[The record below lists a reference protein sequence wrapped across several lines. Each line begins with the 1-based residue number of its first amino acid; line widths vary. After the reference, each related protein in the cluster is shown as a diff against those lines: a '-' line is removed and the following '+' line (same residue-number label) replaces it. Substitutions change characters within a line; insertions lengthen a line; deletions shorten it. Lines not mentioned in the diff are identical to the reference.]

1 MARIDSQTGL
11 ARHPKT
17 LRLARRLE
25 ISVPAAVGHLHL
37 LWGWALEYAQD
48 GKVGHFEAAELAL
61 ACLWEGNESALLPA
75 LQHAGF
81 VDADG
86 IIHDWN
92 EYTGKL
98 LQRRAAD
105 ADRKKESRASINNAD
120 IQRTSNGHPT
130 DIQRTSAMCPADI
143 QRTTIEAPAY
153 EGGPER
159 AGSLAPP
166 PAPPHPTLED
176 ALSTTVE
183 RGAAIRPAPK
193 PAKEKAPV
201 HPALKVARDVLGLRA
216 DETQRRAI
224 VEAIGDDDEALTLFA
239 ACCTQWTM
247 RGYNRRNLAGVLEWV
262 AEGGPPPRE
271 RSPNGAAQ
279 RNGALSTGKPP
290 SQFSRNL
297 RTIDQFW
304 SDHAPDRDRT
314 ENDLRTVHRKL
325 PGELS
330 R

>member
-1 MARIDSQTGL
+1 
-11 ARHPKT
+11 
-17 LRLARRLE
+17 
-25 ISVPAAVGHLHL
+25 V
-37 LWGWALEYAQD
+37 
-48 GKVGHFEAAELAL
+48 
-61 ACLWEGNESALLPA
+61 
-75 LQHAGF
+75 
-81 VDADG
+81 
-86 IIHDWN
+86 
-92 EYTGKL
+92 
-98 LQRRAAD
+98 
-105 ADRKKESRASINNAD
+105 
-120 IQRTSNGHPT
+120 
-130 DIQRTSAMCPADI
+130 
-143 QRTTIEAPAY
+143 
-153 EGGPER
+153 
-159 AGSLAPP
+159 
-166 PAPPHPTLED
+166 
-176 ALSTTVE
+176 
-183 RGAAIRPAPK
+183 AIRPAPK

-201 HPALKVARDVLGLRA
+201 HPALKVARDVLGVRA

-297 RTIDQFW
+297 QTIDQFW
-304 SDHAPDRDRT
+304 SQHAPDRDRT
-314 ENDLRTVHRKL
+314 ENDLRPVHREL